1 MINQFTKG
9 LNAYGQFWDM
19 VRTHWVEF
27 LPIFINMQ
35 EPLSRSTFKD
45 LFQIHWSKSGTQ
57 KREAEEETIH
67 YWELVLKM
75 IEGKFPRY

>member
-9 LNAYGQFWDM
+9 LNAYGQFWDV

-27 LPIFINMQ
+27 LPIFTNMQ

-45 LFQIHWSKSGTQ
+45 LFQIRWSKPGTK